1 MWQREAVLEATGRV
15 LDSAGEGRG
24 GTLLVVGEAG
34 LGKTSILDHARRLA
48 AGRARVGA
56 GRGDPM
62 ESALPFGLFSQALGM
77 LDGPD
82 LRGGSGIPAATPGA
96 TFYQVLR
103 WIEAQGPVPILLALD
118 DLHWADEDSLALLS
132 SLCRRI
138 GDRAVAVMGTLR
150 PWPPRARE
158 VASALVGGGCAEM
171 ERLRPLSDDAALELL
186 AVHGGGRQREAVL
199 AQALTLCNGNC
210 LLLEQVARSL
220 RRGEELP
227 APSDT
232 SRPWISDELLLAR
245 FATLPEPAVRLA
257 RAASAFGVRFRTR
270 PVAEVARMDEGD
282 LDSALEALS
291 RSGLVRAS
299 NGGALEFVHP
309 LFCQALYE
317 DTAAPVRARLHA
329 RAVSVLA
336 AQGLEAEAAEHAIR
350 ADLVGD
356 PAAIAVLESA
366 GRAALRSGA
375 LQTAVH
381 HLRAALDFS
390 GERPSPALLAVL
402 AEALLAGG
410 RPAEAIEVGERL
422 LADHGLAPAERAAT
436 LRLLGHAHWA
446 AGATDRADRHLG
458 ESAALAERAGLLPPP
473 SRCSSTRRRPPGS
486 PPARATRCGRWGGPA
501 SSPSTSTRRCASGS
515 ARPGASSASSAA
527 TRPGSRPPPRP
538 PPRWSATS
546 PPTSPSSPRAGAR

>member
-1 MWQREAVLEATGRV
+1 MWQREAVLEATGRL

-62 ESALPFGLFSQALGM
+62 ESALPFGLVSQALGV

-118 DLHWADEDSLALLS
+118 DLHWADEDSLGLLS
-132 SLCRRI
+132 SLRRRI

-220 RRGEELP
+220 RAFSQQENEKIWSFVRP
-227 APSDT
+227 FANKWVSDNQFT
-232 SRPWISDELLLAR
+232 
-245 FATLPEPAVRLA
+245 
-257 RAASAFGVRFRTR
+257 
-270 PVAEVARMDEGD
+270 
-282 LDSALEALS
+282 
-291 RSGLVRAS
+291 RAS
-299 NGGALEFVHP
+299 RVKITRADDGGAL
-309 LFCQALYE
+309 LIM
-317 DTAAPVRARLHA
+317 
-329 RAVSVLA
+329 S
-336 AQGLEAEAAEHAIR
+336 GLEI
-350 ADLVGD
+350 
-356 PAAIAVLESA
+356 
-366 GRAALRSGA
+366 
-375 LQTAVH
+375 
-381 HLRAALDFS
+381 HLSCHQNDDQWWYYFRY
-390 GERPSPALLAVL
+390 RTN
-402 AEALLAGG
+402 
-410 RPAEAIEVGERL
+410 RPAVGPWAELDREPSTYEELTGQFVAIMDRL
-422 LADHGLAPAERAAT
+422 LDTHKA
-436 LRLLGHAHWA
+436 
-446 AGATDRADRHLG
+446 
-458 ESAALAERAGLLPPP
+458 
-473 SRCSSTRRRPPGS
+473 
-486 PPARATRCGRWGGPA
+486 
-501 SSPSTSTRRCASGS
+501 
-515 ARPGASSASSAA
+515 
-527 TRPGSRPPPRP
+527 
-538 PPRWSATS
+538 
-546 PPTSPSSPRAGAR
+546 